1 MAEKTLRKIETR
13 TTLMINNKII
23 IGISTGDVNGVGP
36 EVIIKTFDNPT
47 MLEVCTPVV
56 FGSSKLISYYKKA
69 IGSELPFV
77 GIDNLSQVITG
88 KLNILNIWNDV
99 PAITPGKET
108 EEGGRL
114 AFSSLSAAV
123 KALSEGPLDALVTAP
138 ISKKN
143 IQGPGFDFP
152 GHTEYLA
159 SVLGG
164 EPLMFLVSED
174 LKIAV
179 ATGHISISEVAG
191 AITPQLIEQ
200 KIKQMEQSLV
210 KDFSVA
216 KPRIAVLGLDP
227 HNGDEGVI
235 GTTDRDVIAPAVDKL
250 FSQGHYVFGPYSADG
265 FFGSGAYKSFD
276 ATLAMYHDQGL
287 IPFKTIAF
295 NDGVNFTA
303 CLPRIRTSPD
313 HGTAYDI
320 AGTGKADE
328 SSMRAAVFAAV
339 DIFKRRMEHIRLTK
353 NPLRT
358 QAPKG
363 NIHHQGEEDPDMAQ
377 MED

>member
-1 MAEKTLRKIETR
+1 
-13 TTLMINNKII
+13 MINNKII

-36 EVIIKTFDNPT
+36 EVIIKTFDNPA

-56 FGSSKLISYYKKA
+56 FGSSKLISYYKKT

-138 ISKKN
+138 INKKN

-227 HNGDEGVI
+227 HNGDEG
-235 GTTDRDVIAPAVDKL
+235 
-250 FSQGHYVFGPYSADG
+250 VFGPYSADG